1 MPRFRPR
8 APRTKV
14 RPGRGA
20 TPALTSGIAGASRG
34 GRAGHDRRIAPD
46 RACMTAAVGAHSDP
60 AASVYRERTGCARSH
75 GGDGERMGL
84 HSMTGFARVDGSA
97 AGQRWTWELRT
108 VNGKGLDLRLR
119 VPPGLD
125 RLEIPARERFTKRLT
140 RGSTQATLTV
150 VREAGA
156 TLKVN
161 EDVLQAVLGIME
173 RIAGRVPTA
182 PPSLDGILNIRGVL
196 EQADAEESA
205 ESRKALDESVLA
217 GLDQALVGLVDA
229 RAREG
234 EAVARILLG
243 HVAEIERLARLAE
256 DCPARRPE
264 AIRARLAEQVRELL
278 DAVPALDPQR
288 LHQEAVLIA
297 TRADI
302 REELD
307 RLYAHVA
314 QARALVA
321 EGGPV
326 GRRLDFLAQEFNRE
340 TNTLCSK
347 SNDRELTAIGLD
359 LKAVVDQ
366 LREQIQNV
374 E

>member
-1 MPRFRPR
+1 
-8 APRTKV
+8 
-14 RPGRGA
+14 
-20 TPALTSGIAGASRG
+20 
-34 GRAGHDRRIAPD
+34 
-46 RACMTAAVGAHSDP
+46 
-60 AASVYRERTGCARSH
+60 
-75 GGDGERMGL
+75 MGL
-84 HSMTGFARVDGSA
+84 LSMTGFARVDGST
-97 AGQRWTWELRT
+97 AGQRWTWELRS

-119 VPPGLD
+119 LPPGLD
-125 RLEIPARERFTKRLT
+125 RLEIPSRDKLAKRLT
-140 RGSTQATLTV
+140 RGSVQAGLSV
-150 VREAGA
+150 AREAGA

-161 EDVLQAVLGIME
+161 EDVLAAVLGIME
-173 RIAGRVPTA
+173 RIAGRIPTT
-182 PPSLDGILNIRGVL
+182 PPTLDGILNIRGVL
-196 EQADAEESA
+196 ETADAEESE
-205 ESRKALDESVLA
+205 ESRKALDAAVLA
-217 GLDQALVGLVDA
+217 GLDGALDGLVDA

-234 EAVARILLG
+234 EVVGRVLLG
-243 HVAEIERLARLAE
+243 HVAEIERLARAAE
-256 DCPARRPE
+256 DCPARRPD
-264 AIRARLAEQVRELL
+264 AIKARLAEQVRELM

-321 EGGPV
+321 DGGPI
-326 GRRLDFLAQEFNRE
+326 GRKLDFLAQEFNRE

-366 LREQIQNV
+366 LREQIQNI